1 MTENH
6 LKYDLHLGNL
16 QFKQAWRSPSRRWQ
30 MILRSFLATRKFLYP
45 NRIWLA
51 LPTTYPRPIGN
62 PGKKGMSEKSWRGN
76 QIKKRAGVRAS
87 QAILFIFHVF
97 LSPLSCVH
105 SFSFFLFFSKKAE
118 TLLTGKKKK
127 HVSFIKYFWI
137 HTKSVQD
144 PVFKT
149 TNIFIVFRGFVDRP
163 CVFQSGSSY
172 LGWED
177 FGSLHEHIWWLAV
190 LSRGELY
197 LTVR

>member
-30 MILRSFLATRKFLYP
+30 MILKSFLATRKFLYP
-45 NRIWLA
+45 YRIWLA

-62 PGKKGMSEKSWRGN
+62 PGRKGW
-76 QIKKRAGVRAS
+76 VRNHEEEIRLRKGLEWEPLKQFFS
-87 QAILFIFHVF
+87 SSMYSCHLYHVCILFLF
-97 LSPLSCVH
+97 
-105 SFSFFLFFSKKAE
+105 SFSFFSKEAK
-118 TLLTGKKKK
+118 TLLIGKKK
-127 HVSFIKYFWI
+127 HVSFIKYFWMHI
-137 HTKSVQD
+137 KSVQD
-144 PVFKT
+144 LVFKT
-149 TNIFIVFRGFVDRP
+149 INVYIVFCGFVDQP
-163 CVFQSGSSY
+163 CVFRSESSY

-197 LTVR
+197 LTVW

>member
-6 LKYDLHLGNL
+6 LKYDLHLRNL

-127 HVSFIKYFWI
+127 NMFHLSNIFGYTPNQSKTLYLRQQTFLLFFVVLWIDHVSSSLGQAIWDGRILDLFM
-137 HTKSVQD
+137 
-144 PVFKT
+144 
-149 TNIFIVFRGFVDRP
+149 NI
-163 CVFQSGSSY
+163 SG
-172 LGWED
+172 GWQCLVE
-177 FGSLHEHIWWLAV
+177 GNC
-190 LSRGELY
+190 
-197 LTVR
+197 T